1 MKLTR
6 LAILVA
12 LLAAA
17 VANEGMVPVP
27 RLLADSSPATWRRA
41 MSPATAR
48 ELAAIM
54 EYGVQQGWA
63 SSGAVPGVRV
73 AGKTGSAELES
84 GAPPHAVFIAFAP
97 VEAPRIAVAVLKAAR
112 VNLIDD
118 TRLPPE
124 RLIAI
129 DRHGSALR
137 CSRLGHT

>member
-1 MKLTR
+1 
-6 LAILVA
+6 
-12 LLAAA
+12 
-17 VANEGMVPVP
+17 
-27 RLLADSSPATWRRA
+27 

-97 VEAPRIAVAVLKAAR
+97 VEAPRIAVAVLK
-112 VNLIDD
+112 
-118 TRLPPE
+118 E
-124 RLIAI
+124 RAGA
-129 DRHGSALR
+129 GSTVAGPIVRAVLEAALR
-137 CSRLGHT
+137 E